1 MKKIYDAPV
10 AEKVDFDYEENV
22 VASSVIETKSATK
35 CGGDSCKQDKPYCP
49 PCKPKHFW
57 FFWCWW

>member
-22 VASSVIETKSATK
+22 VASGVIETKTETK
-35 CGGDSCKQDKPYCP
+35 CGNTCKQDKPYCP
-49 PCKPKHFW
+49 STKPKHFW
-57 FFWCWW
+57 FFWWCWW